1 MTIFYTRLK
10 CWWHGRKDGKKN
22 YPAAEDA
29 SRPEFEGE
37 IHRACVHNLAGL
49 AMRWH
54 EAEKEAEARSQ
65 NLKLKAEKSAG
76 GLEKAKKDFA
86 LSEAALGQAEK
97 LSYNMEHVSPGRTVY
112 LLLMALLMLLEFPL
126 NAAVFEAF
134 GKSTA
139 ETWIFAAA
147 PSVFVPILAHFMGQ
161 ALKQGLK
168 KRTLLAMFL
177 ISAGILTGLLSVQA
191 YVRQKY
197 FSGSGYQ
204 QVMGFTL
211 NSTAVT
217 MIFLFLNMI
226 IAMVSL
232 WLSYNASPSDPAA
245 YSKSRKMIGKAKK
258 THGKASRG
266 LAEAEKGHL
275 ICQMALEKAKAG
287 RKHALARTM
296 NEAERI
302 KNCWANH
309 IYYYRHINMQN
320 RRDSLRPACFATEP
334 EFEVPESLKALKW
347 QEGAAEVNY
356 GQSGPVR
363 LVGRG

>member
-1 MTIFYTRLK
+1 M
-10 CWWHGRKDGKKN
+10 
-22 YPAAEDA
+22 
-29 SRPEFEGE
+29 
-37 IHRACVHNLAGL
+37 
-49 AMRWH
+49 
-54 EAEKEAEARSQ
+54 
-65 NLKLKAEKSAG
+65 
-76 GLEKAKKDFA
+76 
-86 LSEAALGQAEK
+86 SEAALGQTEK
-97 LSYNMEHVSPGRTVY
+97 LSYNMEHVSPGRMVY
-112 LLLMALLMLLEFPL
+112 VLLMALLMVLEFPL
-126 NAAVFEAF
+126 NAAVFEVF

-161 ALKQGLK
+161 ALKQGLR
-168 KRTLLAMFL
+168 KRTPLVMFL
-177 ISAGILTGLLSVQA
+177 ISAGILMGLLSVQA

-217 MIFLFLNMI
+217 MIFLFLDLI

-232 WLSYNASPSDPAA
+232 WLSYSASPSEPAA
-245 YSKSRKMIGKAKK
+245 YIKTRKMIKNAKKAHGKAK
-258 THGKASRG
+258 RL

-275 ICQMALEKAKAG
+275 TCQMALEKAEAA
-287 RKHALARTM
+287 RKHAFARTM
-296 NEAERI
+296 NKAERI

-320 RRDSLRPACFATEP
+320 RRDSLRPACFAMEP

-347 QEGAAEVNY
+347 QEGVAEVRENTNF
-356 GQSGPVR
+356 GQAGPVR
-363 LVGRG
+363 LTGRG